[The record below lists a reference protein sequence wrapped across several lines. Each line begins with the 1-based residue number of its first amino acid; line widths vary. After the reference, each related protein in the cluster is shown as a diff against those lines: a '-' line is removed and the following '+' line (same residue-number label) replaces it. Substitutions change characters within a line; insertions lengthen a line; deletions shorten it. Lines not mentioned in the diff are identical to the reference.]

1 MPRLIHFL
9 RQSILPAIAFA
20 AALALHFVWQGLF
33 SEQDPVQAQWALLP
47 DQTSWLSEYIKS
59 EEYWFGYSY
68 ALCFAF
74 IASSVQNFRKS
85 QCATSRNAAIGGAT
99 FSGFLAF
106 AGCFLIGCCG
116 SPMLVVWLNLFGASF
131 LPFAKPLIALIT
143 TITIAGM
150 WVWMIYKKKKNPDDC
165 SCGC

>member
-1 MPRLIHFL
+1 MIHLF
-9 RQSILPAIAFA
+9 RQAILPAVAFA
-20 AALALHFVWQGLF
+20 AALSLHFLWRGLF
-33 SEQDPVQAQWALLP
+33 PEQDPVQTQWVLLP

-74 IASSVQNFRKS
+74 VASSIQSYRKS

-99 FSGFLAF
+99 LSGFLAF

-116 SPMLVVWLNLFGASF
+116 SPMLVVWLNLFGAAF

-143 TITIAGM
+143 TITIFGM
-150 WVWMIYKKKKNPDDC
+150 WGWMSFKGKASPADC

>member
-1 MPRLIHFL
+1 MTKLNHFFH
-9 RQSILPAIAFA
+9 RSILPVIAFA
-20 AALALHFVWQGLF
+20 AAFLLHFLWRGLF
-33 SEQDPVQAQWALLP
+33 PEQDPVQAQWVLLP
-47 DQTSWLSEYIKS
+47 DQTSSLSEYIKS
-59 EEYWFGYSY
+59 EAYWFGYSY

-74 IASSVQNFRKS
+74 IADAFRNYRQS
-85 QCATSRNAAIGGAT
+85 QCITSRNAAIGGASL
-99 FSGFLAF
+99 SGILGF

-150 WVWMIYKKKKNPDDC
+150 WGWMVYKKRATSCDC
-165 SCGC
+165 SSKC